1 MFWWHVERIWKKHKA
16 NPEKCN
22 LFVSKKKTSLT
33 VTSDNFNIDINGVKI
48 RSSLEQKFIMVVSIE
63 DQLVFKGHIYNMLKK
78 ASQNLMHLQELIPT
92 WSKRKRQ

>member
-1 MFWWHVERIWKKHKA
+1 
-16 NPEKCN
+16 
-22 LFVSKKKTSLT
+22 
-33 VTSDNFNIDINGVKI
+33 
-48 RSSLEQKFIMVVSIE
+48 MVVSIE